1 MERLS
6 RADLERLVREHF
18 AHVRG
23 LLVRLTGSAEDA
35 DDLAQECFLRA
46 RTGMTPSARSHE
58 RRWLGR
64 VALNLARDHARSAGR
79 RRVRDERAGGE
90 RPQSDGDS
98 PPVVL
103 AQTEFAEAVR
113 VAVAEL
119 PDRLRLPLVLRTH
132 EGWSYDEIAE
142 ELGIRP
148 TTARTQ
154 VMDARREL
162 ERRLRPHLDSEVR

>member
-1 MERLS
+1 
-6 RADLERLVREHF
+6 
-18 AHVRG
+18 
-23 LLVRLTGSAEDA
+23 
-35 DDLAQECFLRA
+35 
-46 RTGMTPSARSHE
+46 
-58 RRWLGR
+58 
-64 VALNLARDHARSAGR
+64 
-79 RRVRDERAGGE
+79 
-90 RPQSDGDS
+90 
-98 PPVVL
+98 VVL
-103 AQTEFAEAVR
+103 AQAEFAEAVR